1 MGKKRRWIPAVLCLA
16 ICFLAGCMDSGK
28 QEAGETEPHT
38 STEASSE
45 SESGT
50 SEEEGGKPEPGTSA
64 EESSEAEPDT
74 GAEES
79 GGTEPSEIPAV
90 QPALPVILDGA
101 QIQEKNRIS
110 FGMEDN
116 GMEDLET
123 CQFWDADQ
131 IRAMIEAYSIPDYP
145 FYGGRPRTEQDDR
158 ALLASRNLE
167 ALQDPAEIRFGVI
180 VSNADMRA
188 FPVET
193 ALTEEA
199 SSAEFDY
206 LQETMLGIGEGVA
219 VCHQTADGSYSFVQ
233 GYQYRGWIQTDCI
246 AFCSLEEMKA
256 YLDAAD
262 FVVITEAA
270 VEIRGQK
277 LRMGTRLPVS
287 GEGEAEWYAELP
299 VRKEDGSFGTETA
312 GIPKNGS
319 SKGYLPY
326 TEENLVGQA
335 RKMLGQPYG
344 WGDRNGNWDCSS
356 TMNGIFRCFG
366 ILMPR
371 NTSQLTSSAASVTDL
386 SGMSA
391 EEKRSAVIRS
401 GPGSMILIPGHVV
414 MYAGEE
420 NGRSMII
427 HNVAAY
433 SVDGGAMK
441 TVMQC
446 QYTPMD
452 IYAAGGVNYM
462 DLYTAV
468 IRFE

>member
-28 QEAGETEPHT
+28 Q
-38 STEASSE
+38 
-45 SESGT
+45 
-50 SEEEGGKPEPGTSA
+50 
-64 EESSEAEPDT
+64 
-74 GAEES
+74 ES

-116 GMEDLET
+116 GMEDLEA

-131 IRAMIEAYSIPDYP
+131 VRAMIEAYSIPDYP

-270 VEIRGQK
+270 VEIRGRK

-312 GIPKNGS
+312 GIPKNES

-366 ILMPR
+366 
-371 NTSQLTSSAASVTDL
+371 
-386 SGMSA
+386 
-391 EEKRSAVIRS
+391 
-401 GPGSMILIPGHVV
+401 MILIPGHVV

-433 SVDGGAMK
+433 SAEGGAMK

>member
-28 QEAGETEPHT
+28 Q
-38 STEASSE
+38 
-45 SESGT
+45 
-50 SEEEGGKPEPGTSA
+50 
-64 EESSEAEPDT
+64 
-74 GAEES
+74 ES

-116 GMEDLET
+116 GMEDLEA

-131 IRAMIEAYSIPDYP
+131 VRAMIEAYSIPDYP

-219 VCHQTADGSYSFVQ
+219 VCHQTADGSYSLVQ

-270 VEIRGQK
+270 VEIRGRK

-433 SVDGGAMK
+433 SAEGGAMK